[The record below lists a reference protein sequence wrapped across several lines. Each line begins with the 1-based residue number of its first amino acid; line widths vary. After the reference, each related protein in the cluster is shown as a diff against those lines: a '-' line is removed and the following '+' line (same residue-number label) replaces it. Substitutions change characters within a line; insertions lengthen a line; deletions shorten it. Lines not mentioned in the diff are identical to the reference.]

1 MDPARQV
8 LDSIPDA
15 VVVASGEGLVMGWQ
29 GGAQRLFG
37 YSEAEVLGRPVT
49 FLFPE
54 APDRDLDE
62 LATLGGGP
70 GIETVVPVRRRSGR
84 GFLAAVTVRPLPEE
98 AGTVALI
105 KAMGP
110 WLDPRHSRGRTNPE
124 WDRVLGRVLRELIE
138 LAGVDLAGIDRTDTL
153 ARVLVEQGRRMV
165 PGTECLMS
173 LVPHDRQD
181 NFRIVA
187 GAGPWAS
194 TLVGGEWP
202 WAGTVAGL
210 AMSRRRPIE
219 TVRLMERSLLRP
231 RLASGG
237 IHTGRLIPLM
247 SRDALPD
254 GRAALGVFGFY
265 RRDRAYF
272 TPYQRRLMKEF
283 AGLASLTL
291 QRTELSA
298 ATARA
303 AGRLQVG
310 VDAAHDLAGTL
321 APVAVVRALI
331 DRALAATGADRV
343 TVVRVEGDE
352 YEIVEAVD
360 LGGERDPV
368 GRRFAVGA
376 FRDRSPA
383 RRPLIRLALETGEIM
398 RGPGHTVEGMGEA
411 HARALID
418 LQHTLVMPL
427 RAGGP
432 PVALIFARRRAEDF
446 SAGDLAT
453 LQTLGNMAV
462 LALRNAWLYAQVEDA
477 ARVKSDFLNMAA
489 HELRTPLT
497 VVRGYLSM
505 LGEGSFGP
513 VPETWEPPLK
523 ILDAKTEELGR
534 LVDDLLLAARLET
547 GRVTISREPV
557 DLNRLAS
564 AAVDR
569 ARLRARSLHA
579 DLRFEGARRPLVVEA
594 DPEQLGRVLDA
605 LLANAL
611 AYSAG
616 RSWVRVRVRPGP
628 RGLARVEV
636 EDRGRGIASEHAGHV
651 FDRFYR
657 VDDERWPA
665 QPGTG
670 LGLYIGR
677 ELALRQGALLALERS
692 APDHGSLFVLSI
704 PEVGPGPDD

>member
-8 LDSIPDA
+8 LDSLPDA
-15 VVVASGEGLVMGWQ
+15 VVVASPEGLVTGWH
-29 GGAQRLFG
+29 GAAQRLLG

-49 FLFPE
+49 FLFPD
-54 APDRDLDE
+54 AHDRDLEE
-62 LATLGGGP
+62 LATLGGAP
-70 GIETVVPVRRRSGR
+70 MIEIVLPVRRRSGS
-84 GFLAAVTVRPLPEE
+84 GFLAAITARPLPGG

-105 KAMGP
+105 KPMGP
-110 WLDPRHSRGRTNPE
+110 WLDPRQSKGRNNPE

-153 ARVLVEQGRRMV
+153 ARVLVEQGRRMI

-181 NFRIVA
+181 NFLIVA

-194 TLVGGEWP
+194 AQVGGEWP

-219 TVRLMERSLLRP
+219 TVRLLERSVLKD
-231 RLASGG
+231 RLATGP
-237 IHTGRLIPLM
+237 IHTGRLIPLL
-247 SRDALPD
+247 SREALPD
-254 GRAALGVFGFY
+254 GRLALGVFGFY
-265 RRDRAYF
+265 RGDRAYF
-272 TPYQRRLMKEF
+272 TPYQRRLMNEF
-283 AGLASLTL
+283 ARLASLTL

-298 ATARA
+298 ATARV

-321 APVAVVRALI
+321 APAAVVRALI

-343 TVVRVEGDE
+343 MVVRVDGDE

-376 FRDRSPA
+376 FRDRTPE
-383 RRPLIRLALETGEIM
+383 RRPLIKLALETGEIM
-398 RGPGHTVEGMGEA
+398 RGPGHTVEGMGET
-411 HARALID
+411 HARALDD
-418 LQHTLVMPL
+418 LKHTLVMPL

-432 PVALIFARRRAEDF
+432 LVALVFARRRAEDF

-453 LQTLGNMAV
+453 LKTLGNMAV

-477 ARVKSDFLNMAA
+477 TRVKTDFLNMAA

-505 LGEGSFGP
+505 LGEGNFGP

-523 ILDAKTEELGR
+523 ILGAKTEELGR

-547 GRVTISREPV
+547 GRIMLSAEPV
-557 DLNRLAS
+557 DLNQLAA
-564 AAVDR
+564 AAVHR
-569 ARLRARSLHA
+569 ARPRARALAA

-605 LLANAL
+605 LVANAL
-611 AYSAG
+611 VFSVD
-616 RSWVRVRVRPGP
+616 RSWVRVRVRPQAG
-628 RGLARVEV
+628 GLARVEV
-636 EDRGRGIASEHAGHV
+636 EDHGRGIPAEHV
-651 FDRFYR
+651 DRIFDRFHR

-665 QPGTG
+665 QSGTG
-670 LGLYIGR
+670 LGLYIAR
-677 ELALRQGALLALERS
+677 QLALRQGARLALEKT
-692 APDHGSLFVLSI
+692 APGRGSLFVVSI